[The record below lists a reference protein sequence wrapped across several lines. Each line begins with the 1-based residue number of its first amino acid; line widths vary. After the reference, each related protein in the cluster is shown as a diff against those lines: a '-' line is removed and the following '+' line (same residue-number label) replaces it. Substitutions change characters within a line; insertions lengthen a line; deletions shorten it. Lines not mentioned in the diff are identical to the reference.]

1 MSLTTNPLVPEH
13 TALLVIDMQ
22 RDFCAL
28 GGYADQAGMD
38 VSRLR
43 APIPAIQALLDR
55 ARGVG
60 MLVVHTREGHRP
72 DLSDLPEPKR
82 RRAQATGAAIGSSPG
97 PLGRLLVRGE
107 FGHDLIDE
115 LQPRAG
121 EPVIDKPGYSA
132 FAHTDLELI
141 LRRRG
146 IERLILTG
154 VTTEVCVA
162 STLRQAIDLGFD
174 CLTVRDA
181 CASSDPQLHA
191 AALAMIEVEGGLFGS
206 VIDSQEVLSQLDG
219 SP

>member
-1 MSLTTNPLVPEH
+1 
-13 TALLVIDMQ
+13 MQ

-55 ARGVG
+55 ARSLG

-82 RRAQATGAAIGSSPG
+82 RRAEATGAPIGSAG
-97 PLGRLLVRGE
+97 PLGHLLVRGE

-132 FAHTDLELI
+132 FAYTDLELI

-154 VTTEVCVA
+154 VTTEVCVS

-174 CLTVRDA
+174 CVSISDA

-206 VIDSQEVLSQLDG
+206 VTDSTDLLRRLERAA
-219 SP
+219 

>member
-1 MSLTTNPLVPEH
+1 MSLKDLHPAR
-13 TALLVIDMQ
+13 TALLVIDMK

-55 ARGVG
+55 ARSLG
-60 MLVVHTREGHRP
+60 MLVLHTREGHRP

-82 RRAQATGAAIGSSPG
+82 RRAEATGAPIGSAG

-107 FGHDLIDE
+107 FGHNLIDE

-132 FAHTDLELI
+132 FAYTDLELI

-154 VTTEVCVA
+154 VTTEVCVS

-174 CLTVRDA
+174 CVSISDA

-206 VIDSQEVLSQLDG
+206 VTDSTDLLRRLERAA
-219 SP
+219 

>member
-1 MSLTTNPLVPEH
+1 MSLTTNLHPGR

-55 ARGVG
+55 ARGLG

-82 RRAQATGAAIGSSPG
+82 RRAEATGAPIGSVG

-121 EPVIDKPGYSA
+121 EPVIDKPGYGA

-154 VTTEVCVA
+154 VTTEVCVS

-174 CLTVRDA
+174 CLSVSDA

-206 VIDSQEVLSQLDG
+206 VTDSTDLLRRLESAA
-219 SP
+219 